1 MKDFEEIERRMNI
14 TNSHDHPTNEMYKVY
29 DFKTKE
35 QALYF
40 EELLLEKNIQFESD
54 EELAHGK
61 TMYLF
66 AIRKTDTDEVTAL
79 NYLAIGKFRK
89 PFISNSVFR
98 WFVVLLGISALALAL
113 VGFFLKR

>member
-14 TNSHDHPTNEMYKVY
+14 TNSHDHPTNDMYKVY
-29 DFKTKE
+29 HFKTKE

-40 EELLLEKNIQFESD
+40 EKLLSEKKIQFESD

-66 AIRKTDTDEVTAL
+66 GIRKNDIDQVTQL

-89 PFISNSVFR
+89 PFISNSAFR
-98 WFVVLLGISALALAL
+98 WAVVLFGIFALGFAL
-113 VGFFLKR
+113 VGFFLKK

>member
-29 DFKTKE
+29 HFKTEE
-35 QALYF
+35 QALFF
-40 EELLLEKNIQFESD
+40 EGLLLEKNIQFESD
-54 EELAHGK
+54 QELAHGK

-66 AIRKTDTDEVTAL
+66 GIRKNDIDQVTKL
-79 NYLAIGKFRK
+79 NYIAIGKFRK
-89 PFISNSVFR
+89 PFIGNSAFR

-113 VGFFLKR
+113 IGFFIKK

>member
-1 MKDFEEIERRMNI
+1 MKDFEEIERRMYI

-29 DFKTKE
+29 HFKTKE

-40 EELLLEKNIQFESD
+40 EELLSEKKIQFESD
-54 EELAHGK
+54 EERAHGK

-66 AIRKTDTDEVTAL
+66 GIRKNDIDEVTAL
-79 NYLAIGKFRK
+79 NYLTIGKFRK

-113 VGFFLKR
+113 VGFFLKK

>member
-29 DFKTKE
+29 HFKTKE
-35 QALYF
+35 QARYF
-40 EELLLEKNIQFESD
+40 EDLLLEKNIQYESD

-66 AIRKTDTDEVTAL
+66 GIRKNDIDEVTGL
-79 NYLAIGKFRK
+79 NYLAVGKFRK
-89 PFISNSVFR
+89 PFISNPVFR
-98 WFVVLLGISALALAL
+98 WFVILLGVSALALAIA
-113 VGFFLKR
+113 GFFLKK